1 MDGFVFEERCI
12 TEADSLT
19 QLLFN
24 LQARAVGDEQET
36 QNAQNCYWVISFYPI
51 EV

>member
-19 QLLFN
+19 QSLFN
-24 LQARAVGDEQET
+24 LQALLAGDEEET
-36 QNAQNCYWVISFYPI
+36 HNAQNCYWVISFYPI